1 MTPTPDTAT
10 PRSPRH
16 RRGGAARALNRSWRE
31 AVIPLGP
38 GDTAAVPVL
47 RAITRRVL
55 TGWQI
60 ATDRVDDIELAV
72 SELTANALIHTRGPV
87 RVRLAHRRGTLRLDV
102 ADTSTHRPEPADA
115 DLGEDLENGRGLGIV
130 AALADRMHT
139 EPHSDGRA
147 VGKVTIAEFDVA
159 G

>member
-1 MTPTPDTAT
+1 
-10 PRSPRH
+10 
-16 RRGGAARALNRSWRE
+16 
-31 AVIPLGP
+31 VIPLGP

-60 ATDRVDDIELAV
+60 TADRVDDIELAV

-115 DLGEDLENGRGLGIV
+115 DQGGDLENGRGLGIV

-139 EPHSDGRA
+139 EPYSTGRNT
-147 VGKVTIAEFDVA
+147 GKVTVVEFYLS
-159 G
+159 